1 MNRALAPEGRDCSIE
16 NLPFLME
23 VSDRNSTGGNGH
35 TTTIPRG
42 LKPLKLGAIYV
53 RAEARTLQN
62 VAAFLNA
69 IDHLRWGQPSLARHP
84 RDFRERH
91 PHAM

>member
-1 MNRALAPEGRDCSIE
+1 MNRALAAEGRDCSIE

-53 RAEARTLQN
+53 RAEARTFQN
-62 VAAFLNA
+62 AAAFLNA
-69 IDHLRWGQPSLARHP
+69 IALKRGAVALES
-84 RDFRERH
+84 
-91 PHAM
+91 